1 MGKFRTVI
9 VYKEYFE
16 DFLKEQSPKVQMKI
30 LQILRIIEEV
40 EVIPERHLK
49 SIKNAKGLFE
59 IRIIFGSDIF
69 RVFCFF
75 DEGRL
80 VVLLGGF
87 RKKSRKPSQ
96 RVIEKNLR
104 LMKKYYEEKDY

>member
-1 MGKFRTVI
+1 MGKYRTVI
-9 VYKEYFE
+9 VYKDYFE
-16 DFLKEQSPKVQMKI
+16 DFLKEQSPKVQTKI

-75 DEGRL
+75 DEGKL

-87 RKKSRKPSQ
+87 KKKTQKTSKK
-96 RVIEKNLR
+96 VIEKNMR
-104 LMKKYYEEKDY
+104 LMREYYEEKDY

>member
-87 RKKSRKPSQ
+87 RKKIAETIQKG
-96 RVIEKNLR
+96 
-104 LMKKYYEEKDY
+104 Y